1 MRAVGKV
8 ENQRRRRASA
18 QSFIH
23 RTHAR
28 PWDEHSRLRRSA
40 GNQRACLLTTLFV
53 LPTGRVLTTLKAP
66 DERGEA
72 TLPQVLPPLPAHG
85 MRICPSSTEPAA
97 SRSSCSTSTPS
108 RPCWAR
114 TTRSRSGTWRWPS
127 RSSHQRI
134 LPWSVSAM
142 SMVTRLP
149 IGSQRRSMSLA
160 GRCWPGLL
168 FWHEKPVL
176 MPPSDS
182 H

>member
-1 MRAVGKV
+1 MTQYLSQDACCEKV

-72 TLPQVLPPLPAHG
+72 TLPQVRGSSLP
-85 MRICPSSTEPAA
+85 
-97 SRSSCSTSTPS
+97 
-108 RPCWAR
+108 
-114 TTRSRSGTWRWPS
+114 
-127 RSSHQRI
+127 
-134 LPWSVSAM
+134 
-142 SMVTRLP
+142 RLP
-149 IGSQRRSMSLA
+149 RDAHLPQ
-160 GRCWPGLL
+160 
-168 FWHEKPVL
+168 
-176 MPPSDS
+176 S